1 MIMRKLF
8 LILLLVPL
16 VIHAQEK
23 PKNNVKTKF
32 TVLGNCDLCQ
42 KRIEKAALSVKGIKL
57 ANWEITS
64 NEITIIYDQR
74 KVNIE
79 SIHKSISA
87 IGHDTEKVVSPLAV
101 YNALP
106 LCCQYIRIK

>member
-1 MIMRKLF
+1 MLP
-8 LILLLVPL
+8 IL
-16 VIHAQEK
+16 IHAQEK

-32 TVLGNCDLCQ
+32 IVLGNCDLCQ
-42 KRIEKAALSVKGIKL
+42 KRIEKAALSVKGIKM
-57 ANWEITS
+57 ANWEIPS

-74 KVNIE
+74 KVDIV

-87 IGHDTEKVVSPLAV
+87 IGHDTEKSVSPFSV

-106 LCCQYIRIK
+106 LCCQYIRKE

>member
-1 MIMRKLF
+1 MIMKKLF
-8 LILLLVPL
+8 LILLFLTL
-16 VIHAQEK
+16 GIHAQEK
-23 PKNNVKTKF
+23 PKNNIKTKF

-42 KRIEKAALSVKGIKL
+42 KRIEKAAFSVKGIKM
-57 ANWEITS
+57 AKWDIPS
-64 NEITIIYDQR
+64 NIITIIYDQR

-87 IGHDTEKVVSPLAV
+87 LGHDTEKSVSPIAV

-106 LCCQYIRIK
+106 LCCQYIKKK